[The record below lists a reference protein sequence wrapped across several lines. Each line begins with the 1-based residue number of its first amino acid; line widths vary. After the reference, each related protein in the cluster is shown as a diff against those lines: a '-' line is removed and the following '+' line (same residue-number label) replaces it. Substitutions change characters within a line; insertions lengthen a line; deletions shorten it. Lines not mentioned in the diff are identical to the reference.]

1 MVGSVYLG
9 KDLKTDKE
17 VALKIERYEGFD
29 ADLYHEYKIYKDIT
43 GCPGISKAYW
53 FVIEGPFSVMV
64 IDRFEVSLDELVRKS
79 PLDTGTVVSY
89 AEQMVSTSLKVHI
102 EGN

>member
-1 MVGSVYLG
+1 
-9 KDLKTDKE
+9 
-17 VALKIERYEGFD
+17 
-29 ADLYHEYKIYKDIT
+29 
-43 GCPGISKAYW
+43 
-53 FVIEGPFSVMV
+53 VMV